1 MEAGTLYTPIALT
14 PMQLIEGFLALCGA
28 IVAVSAAIG
37 VIVTAVRKAR
47 TPETKQNER
56 IETLE
61 HRVDKHDELLGND
74 KKRLDKI
81 DEGHR
86 VTQRA
91 ILALL
96 KHSLDGNDMD
106 SLRKAESDLSD
117 YLINK

>member
-1 MEAGTLYTPIALT
+1 
-14 PMQLIEGFLALCGA
+14 MQLIEGFLALCGA

-37 VIVTAVRKAR
+37 VIMTAVRKAK
-47 TPETKQNER
+47 TPEAKQNER

-81 DEGHR
+81 DEGNR

-96 KHSLDGNDMD
+96 KHSLDGNDTD
-106 SLRKAESDLSD
+106 SLRKAESDLSG